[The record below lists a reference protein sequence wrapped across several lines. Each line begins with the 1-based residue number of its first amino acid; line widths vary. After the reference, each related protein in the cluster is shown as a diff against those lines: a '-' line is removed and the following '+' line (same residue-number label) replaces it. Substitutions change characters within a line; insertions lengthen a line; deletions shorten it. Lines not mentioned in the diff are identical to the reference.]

1 MAPAAAPIWHG
12 SNRANLRNAWAL
24 RAGDDAVRRVRAVMR
39 TIAIDDEIR
48 VVLPERLREDA
59 RRAERQMRLKR
70 G

>member
-12 SNRANLRNAWAL
+12 SNRANLRDAWAL

-48 VVLPERLREDA
+48 MVLPERLSEYA
-59 RRAERQMRLKR
+59 RRAKRQMRLER
-70 G
+70 